1 MLNAKDQ
8 LDTLMEVALKF
19 EASKKSDKVKEV
31 ERKNKEEKE
40 RKAKEEEERKKN
52 EEKRN
57 SQLINV

>member
-19 EASKKSDKVKEV
+19 EASKKSEKVKEV

-40 RKAKEEEERKKN
+40 RKAKEEKDRKAKQ
-52 EEKRN
+52 E
-57 SQLINV
+57 